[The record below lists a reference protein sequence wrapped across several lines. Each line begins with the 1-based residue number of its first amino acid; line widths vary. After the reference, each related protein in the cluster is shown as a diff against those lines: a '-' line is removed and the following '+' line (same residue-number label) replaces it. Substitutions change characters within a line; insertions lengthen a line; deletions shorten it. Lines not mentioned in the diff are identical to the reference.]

1 MRSSSRY
8 GSSLLGSS
16 LCFGWNALAK
26 ASPFDLGSPC
36 VCVVKR
42 PPGELVYARATDLSR
57 LIKNV
62 YNALYAVKG
71 KEGTLLTMSARNEEK
86 DTLIASGNFRGHTKI
101 KIQSVASSAGGTAMM
116 AIVAQPYRGHLN
128 GNVNDEFDMEECYA
142 RATVAGTRAQSLT
155 VIVSPLDMQGMIGMM
170 QVLAGRAHTIHEVY
184 RGNDNWQLPQL
195 EEPQVEQSNAE
206 VQSWRISHAGTWAEQ
221 NFPPLAIGFNL
232 RRNVDGQE
240 RVVFLRLRLVLVK
253 ASKIPSARTHISQLE
268 HIVQKAYDTRHKLTL
283 PDQRTDELMI
293 WGYAIDKQHRVMAW
307 LGPACSS
314 QEPFAPMIR
323 HWRSGTIT
331 HTVPLPGI
339 HFFDA
344 RRIRPQLTPDSKLG
358 EKLPSLGTNELIPE
372 EPANEDYGQGDRA
385 DIQHRRE
392 QERDVRGA
400 TKTIA
405 QLALEMSHV
414 HRLADLIKE
423 KADLLK
429 ELAMRRKS
437 YQDEVKESAK
447 GKSTA
452 ASSAPKK
459 NSEPPGRLPPLLPQ
473 CPPLMAV
480 RLWMW
485 MPVEVPRNP
494 LLLPSLGPLRKV
506 RAQVALLLPQRNM
519 THPQCRLQQLNQTS
533 NKMIRPPCLLRREFR
548 LELLQSHGHFAMKFS
563 LSYPT
568 FRKNGRSSKST

>member
-1 MRSSSRY
+1 MASASSNLGPLWVDQPNQDQSATLDILDTFCPGGNLRWQAPSTQDIQNHPQSTNVLVGSACNPTTLSIVAYICSVLDRAHEWLPHIQAKNTLSAASAAGLHAWGLMLPTSTRTPGVCYTCTVAVRY
-8 GSSLLGSS
+8 DPLCTLLHNTQTWSIGTHTRGGVEG
-16 LCFGWNALAK
+16 LVGGYQFVHW
-26 ASPFDLGSPC
+26 
-36 VCVVKR
+36 KR
-42 PPGELVYARATDLSR
+42 PPGELVYARATDLSCI
-57 LIKNV
+57 IKNV

-195 EEPQVEQSNAE
+195 EEPQMEQSNAE

-221 NFPPLAIGFNL
+221 NLPPLAIGFNL
-232 RRNVDGQE
+232 RGNVDGQE

-268 HIVQKAYDTRHKLTL
+268 HIVQRAYDTRHKLTL
-283 PDQRTDELMI
+283 PDQRTEELMI

-314 QEPFAPMIR
+314 QEPFAPLVR
-323 HWRSGTIT
+323 HWRSGTIM

-344 RRIRPQLTPDSKLG
+344 WRIRSQLTPDPKL
-358 EKLPSLGTNELIPE
+358 E
-372 EPANEDYGQGDRA
+372 ERSQIGR
-385 DIQHRRE
+385 
-392 QERDVRGA
+392 
-400 TKTIA
+400 
-405 QLALEMSHV
+405 
-414 HRLADLIKE
+414 
-423 KADLLK
+423 KAPF
-429 ELAMRRKS
+429 A
-437 YQDEVKESAK
+437 
-447 GKSTA
+447 
-452 ASSAPKK
+452 
-459 NSEPPGRLPPLLPQ
+459 
-473 CPPLMAV
+473 
-480 RLWMW
+480 
-485 MPVEVPRNP
+485 RN
-494 LLLPSLGPLRKV
+494 
-506 RAQVALLLPQRNM
+506 N
-519 THPQCRLQQLNQTS
+519 
-533 NKMIRPPCLLRREFR
+533 
-548 LELLQSHGHFAMKFS
+548 
-563 LSYPT
+563 
-568 FRKNGRSSKST
+568 